1 MKLFIVFMVLIIL
14 LYVASFASSMAY
26 FLETKK
32 YKDLRL
38 IFFAATVCP
47 IWNTYFAIKNMKEC
61 NLIPSS
67 KEIFGWIRHQFSFK
81 EDK

>member
-1 MKLFIVFMVLIIL
+1 MILFTVFTVLIML

-38 IFFAATVCP
+38 IFFVATFCP
-47 IWNTYFAIKNMKEC
+47 VWNTYFAIKNMKEC
-61 NLIPSS
+61 NLIPSG
-67 KEIFGWIRHQFSFK
+67 KEICGWVANS
-81 EDK
+81 